1 VNLCL
6 GCFFEAL
13 TDRSSGN
20 KVIHSGRPL
29 AGRSRGTD
37 IPVIIFL
44 ALRVR
49 VWVILEGMH
58 GCKPRQYRLCG
69 V

>member
-1 VNLCL
+1 MNLCL

-37 IPVIIFL
+37 IPVRIFFFPLSTL
-44 ALRVR
+44 AEC
-49 VWVILEGMH
+49 VIDE
-58 GCKPRQYRLCG
+58 
-69 V
+69 